1 MVLLIDTTN
10 NQKISLKLG
19 ERASI
24 INKSEDLLGAIDA
37 LLNKSGYTID
47 DISGIEI
54 NTGPGSFTGLRIG
67 ITIANVWGWF
77 KKIKV
82 NGRLISAQDFILP
95 RYE

>member
-1 MVLLIDTTN
+1 MILFIDTTN

-47 DISGIEI
+47 DISEIEI

-67 ITIANVWGWF
+67 LTIANVWGWF
-77 KKIKV
+77 KKIKI
-82 NGRLISAQDFILP
+82 NGHLIASGNFILP
-95 RYE
+95 KYE

>member
-1 MVLLIDTTN
+1 MVLFIDTTN

-24 INKSEDLLGAIDA
+24 INKSEDLLGAIET
-37 LLNKSGYTID
+37 LLNESGCTID

-67 ITIANVWGWF
+67 ITIANVWGWL
-77 KKIKV
+77 KRIKV
-82 NGRLISAQDFILP
+82 NGKLINAQDFILP
-95 RYE
+95 KYE

>member
-1 MVLLIDTTN
+1 MVLFIDTTN

-19 ERASI
+19 GKASI

-37 LLNKSGYTID
+37 LLNKSGCTID
-47 DISGIEI
+47 NISEIEI

-67 ITIANVWGWF
+67 LTMANVWGWF

-82 NGRLISAQDFILP
+82 NGKLISAQDFILP